1 MGKTPKSTMTLNLRA
16 EEMERLEQY
25 ATEFDMSKTAVMRS
39 ALRLY
44 DLVQHRLR
52 AGESMSFSGDH
63 ARHVEFVGPDF
74 PQRSSQALSE
84 GEQNG

>member
-1 MGKTPKSTMTLNLRA
+1 MKEPKATMTLNLRA

-25 ATEFDMSKTAVMRS
+25 AAEFDMSKTAVMRS

-44 DLVQHRLR
+44 DLVQHRLK
-52 AGESMSFSGDH
+52 AGETMSFSGDH

-74 PQRSSQALSE
+74 PQRLALE
-84 GEQNG
+84 AQNGK